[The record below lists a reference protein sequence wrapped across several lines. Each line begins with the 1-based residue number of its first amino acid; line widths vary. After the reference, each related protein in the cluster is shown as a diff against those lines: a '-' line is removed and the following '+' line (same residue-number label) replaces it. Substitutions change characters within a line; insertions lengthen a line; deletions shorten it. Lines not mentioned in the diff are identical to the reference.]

1 MNKEVNTFSHVS
13 VMLHECIDALRI
25 DPKGIY
31 VDCTAGGGGHSYE
44 IASRLTEGRLIAIDR
59 DSAAIEAAG
68 NRLSPFSDKVT
79 LVHDNFLNLSDI
91 LEGLG
96 INKVNGVLMDLG
108 VSSHQIDTA
117 DRGFSYMKDAP
128 LDMRMNREDS
138 LTAYEVVNR
147 YSEEELRR
155 IFFEYGEEK
164 YTPKIVSAILKR
176 REESPI
182 ETTGQLVDIV
192 VSVYPRRHDE
202 GHPAKRV
209 FQAIRI
215 EVNGELDIISPAIK
229 AATDALDIGGIVAV
243 ITFHSLEDRAVKNE
257 FSALARGC
265 TCPPDFPVCVCGNKP
280 KLKVLNKK
288 PILPSA
294 QELESNSRSGSAKL
308 RTAIKI

>member
-1 MNKEVNTFSHVS
+1 MSTFQHYSVLLTETIDGMNIQPSGV
-13 VMLHECIDALRI
+13 
-25 DPKGIY
+25 Y

-164 YTPKIVSAILKR
+164 YTPKI
-176 REESPI
+176 
-182 ETTGQLVDIV
+182 GN
-192 VSVYPRRHDE
+192 PR
-202 GHPAKRV
+202 K
-209 FQAIRI
+209 
-215 EVNGELDIISPAIK
+215 ISKEPRSICKKIK
-229 AATDALDIGGIVAV
+229 KFEKG
-243 ITFHSLEDRAVKNE
+243 
-257 FSALARGC
+257 GC
-265 TCPPDFPVCVCGNKP
+265 TAEGN
-280 KLKVLNKK
+280 L
-288 PILPSA
+288 I
-294 QELESNSRSGSAKL
+294 
-308 RTAIKI
+308 

>member
-1 MNKEVNTFSHVS
+1 MGSNTFSHVS

-25 DPKGIY
+25 DPDGIY

-44 IASRLTEGRLIAIDR
+44 IASRLKNGRLIAIDR
-59 DSAAIEAAG
+59 DSAAIAAAG
-68 NRLSPFSDKVT
+68 ERLASFSDRVT

-96 INKVNGVLMDLG
+96 IDKVNGVLMDLG

-138 LTAYEVVNR
+138 LTAYRVVNE
-147 YSEEELRR
+147 YSEEELKR
-155 IFFEYGEEK
+155 IFYEYGEER
-164 YTPKIVSAILKR
+164 YTPKIVSAIIKS
-176 REESPI
+176 REVSPI
-182 ETTGQLVDIV
+182 ETTGQLSEIITAA
-192 VSVYPRRHDE
+192 YPRRHDE

-215 EVNGELDIISPAIK
+215 EVNRELDIIAPAIR
-229 AATDALDIGGIVAV
+229 AATNALDKDGIVAV

-265 TCPPDFPVCVCGNKP
+265 
-280 KLKVLNKK
+280 
-288 PILPSA
+288 
-294 QELESNSRSGSAKL
+294 
-308 RTAIKI
+308 

>member
-1 MNKEVNTFSHVS
+1 MGSNTFSHVS

-25 DPKGIY
+25 DPDGIY

-44 IASRLTEGRLIAIDR
+44 IASRLKKGRLIAIDR
-59 DSAAIEAAG
+59 DSAAIAAAG
-68 NRLSPFSDKVT
+68 ERLAPFSDRVT

-96 INKVNGVLMDLG
+96 IDKVNGVLMDLG

-138 LTAYEVVNR
+138 LTAHRVVNE
-147 YSEEELRR
+147 YSEEELKR
-155 IFFEYGEEK
+155 IFYEYGEER
-164 YTPKIVSAILKR
+164 YTPKIVSAIIKS
-176 REESPI
+176 REVSPI
-182 ETTGQLVDIV
+182 ETTGQLSEIITAA
-192 VSVYPRRHDE
+192 YPRRHDE

-215 EVNGELDIISPAIK
+215 EVNGELDIIAPAIR
-229 AATDALDIGGIVAV
+229 AATDALDKDGIVAV

-280 KLKVLNKK
+280 KLKILTKK

-294 QELESNSRSGSAKL
+294 EELASNSRSGSAKL
-308 RTAIKI
+308 RTALKL